1 MSLLGVVRLLSQDVY
16 CFCVIFFNSFI
27 CRLKVSFL
35 MSFVSYLE
43 MDIGWSFCVVC
54 FLSQDVHFLVFIWH
68 HPFVVSRCVLFWCRS
83 FALKM
88 LIVGFF
94 SFIFGLSICAMF
106 FFLLRLSYAVSL
118 LFCFASF
125 NCCLKMSIV
134 VFFVSFVC
142 CLKISIILF
151 LGVVHLR
158 SQGVFCFGLAFFFCV
173 ARCCLNISFLFL
185 FLRHSFAFSR
195 CLLFRVFCW
204 CHSCVPHILF
214 ISK

>member
-1 MSLLGVVRLLSQDVY
+1 MVGVFLRRLFSVSR
-16 CFCVIFFNSFI
+16 CAFFGFHLASSV
-27 CRLKVSFL
+27 CRLKMCIV
-35 MSFVSYLE
+35 
-43 MDIGWSFCVVC
+43 
-54 FLSQDVHFLVFIWH
+54 LV
-68 HPFVVSRCVLFWCRS
+68 PFVYFRS
-83 FALKM
+83 LDM
-88 LIVGFF
+88 CDV
-94 SFIFGLSICAMF
+94 F